1 MESSNRGM
9 QDTSLLRDVIYVIFK
24 RKVVLITLAVVG
36 TAIMI
41 YGFRTSVESYEAS
54 ARVLIKRQHQGYV
67 MPAETRAVLKRA
79 EVVNSE
85 ISIIMSTAVAEAVV
99 DMLELATGDER
110 PMAIYRMSRK
120 IKAQEQPESD
130 IIDIT
135 YRHRDPQMAADVVN
149 AALDAYLEIRKA
161 VALNYDAVIY
171 LDSQAA
177 RVRAER
183 DSTAMAIARFGG
195 ERGELAQGRRAEQQ
209 MGLQDR
215 FENELATL
223 TSHIQSREEKLALVE
238 EWLASGADP
247 SHIPSGEI
255 YEMTSVRQ
263 AKNRLVELELIVA
276 GASSKYTA
284 DHPAL
289 LKLRREVLATQE
301 VLQKEVRQALARQR
315 MRVDEWR
322 AERRAV
328 LGMLDD
334 LHSKDEDLAKSLLTI
349 RLLEHD
355 LSIHADMYAII
366 MDRRE
371 QFRITAA
378 TDPNLL
384 NVGIVARAAIP
395 AKSTPQPVN
404 MKVVVGLFTIIFG
417 VLLVFAMERADNSL
431 ERREDIQRVLG
442 LKVLATIPERK

>member
-1 MESSNRGM
+1 
-9 QDTSLLRDVIYVIFK
+9 
-24 RKVVLITLAVVG
+24 
-36 TAIMI
+36 
-41 YGFRTSVESYEAS
+41 
-54 ARVLIKRQHQGYV
+54 
-67 MPAETRAVLKRA
+67 
-79 EVVNSE
+79 
-85 ISIIMSTAVAEAVV
+85 
-99 DMLELATGDER
+99 
-110 PMAIYRMSRK
+110 
-120 IKAQEQPESD
+120 
-130 IIDIT
+130 
-135 YRHRDPQMAADVVN
+135 QMAADVVN

-161 VALNYDAVIY
+161 VALNYDAVVY
-171 LDSQAA
+171 LDSQAD

-183 DSTAMAIARFGG
+183 DSTAMALALFGG
-195 ERGELAQGRRAEQQ
+195 ERGELVRGRLAEQQ
-209 MGLQDR
+209 MGLQNR

-223 TSHIQSREEKLALVE
+223 NSHIQSFEEKLAMVD

-255 YEMTSVRQ
+255 YATTSVQQ
-263 AKNRLVELELIVA
+263 AKKRLVELELTMA
-276 GASSKYTA
+276 GVSAKYTA

-289 LKLRREVLATQE
+289 LKLEREVAATQV

-315 MRVDEWR
+315 MRIDEWK

-328 LGMLDD
+328 LSMLDD
-334 LHSKDEDLAKSLLTI
+334 LHNEDEEIAQSRSTI

-355 LSIHADMYAII
+355 LMIHADMYAII

-384 NVGIVARAAIP
+384 NIGIVARASIP
-395 AKSTPQPVN
+395 ARPTPQPVN
-404 MKVVVGLFTIIFG
+404 MRVVVGLFTIIFG
-417 VLLVFAMERADNSL
+417 VLLVFTMERADNSL

>member
-1 MESSNRGM
+1 M
-9 QDTSLLRDVIYVIFK
+9 QDTSLLRDVVYVIFK
-24 RKVVLITLAVVG
+24 RKAVLITLAVVG
-36 TAIMI
+36 VAIMI
-41 YGFRTSVESYEAS
+41 YGLKTGVASYEAS

-67 MPAETRAVLKRA
+67 MPSETRGVLKRA

-85 ISIIMSTAVAEAVV
+85 ISIITSTAVAEAVV
-99 DMLELATGDER
+99 DRLELATGDER
-110 PMAIYRMSRK
+110 PLAIYRMSK
-120 IKAQEQPESD
+120 KLKAQEQPESD
-130 IIDIT
+130 IIDIS
-135 YRHRDPQMAADVVN
+135 YRHTDAQMAADVVN

-161 VALNYDAVIY
+161 VALNYDAVVY
-171 LDSQAA
+171 LDSQAD

-183 DSTAMAIARFGG
+183 DSTAMALALFGG
-195 ERGELAQGRRAEQQ
+195 ERGELVRGRLAEQQ
-209 MGLQDR
+209 MGLQNR

-223 TSHIQSREEKLALVE
+223 NSHIQSFEEKLAMVD

-255 YEMTSVRQ
+255 YATTSVQQ
-263 AKNRLVELELIVA
+263 AKNRLVELELTMA
-276 GASSKYTA
+276 GVSAKYTA

-289 LKLRREVLATQE
+289 LKLEREVAATQV

-315 MRVDEWR
+315 MRIDEWK

-328 LGMLDD
+328 LSMLDD
-334 LHSKDEDLAKSLLTI
+334 LHSTDVDLAKNLLTI
-349 RLLEHD
+349 RLLEDD
-355 LSIHADMYAII
+355 LRIHVDMYGII

-384 NVGIVARAAIP
+384 NIGIVARASIP
-395 AKSTPQPVN
+395 ARPTPQPVN
-404 MKVVVGLFTIIFG
+404 MRVVVGLFTIIFG
-417 VLLVFAMERADNSL
+417 VLLVFTMERADNSL